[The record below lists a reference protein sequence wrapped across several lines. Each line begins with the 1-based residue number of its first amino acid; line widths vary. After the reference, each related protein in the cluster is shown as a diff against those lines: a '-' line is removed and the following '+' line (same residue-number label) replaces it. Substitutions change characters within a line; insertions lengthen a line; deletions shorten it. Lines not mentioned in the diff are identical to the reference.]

1 MWWGVNKMIDLHEIK
16 EGDGVDI
23 RNSGDGLVAIA
34 VEMEV
39 GIAIAG
45 CVFAATAAGTVS
57 PITVVAH

>member
-1 MWWGVNKMIDLHEIK
+1 MIDLHEIK

-34 VEMEV
+34 VETEV

-57 PITVVAH
+57 PIAVVMC